1 MIHEDYRGG
10 SEYLDRLKRMCTA
23 DLEDLFRDLSRRV
36 PISFDSY
43 LKRIERENQFYTCF
57 PFLFSADF
65 PTVSDDDI
73 RKIALSG
80 NLYFRYLIDLDEAVD
95 SGRTGHLL
103 SGHVLHEAAL
113 DLLRAL
119 FDGGSPFWT
128 QFERYRSEFIN
139 AVMTERRRHFETPES
154 YDIDEMETIAAGK
167 AAYSKSATAALSIMG
182 KQDQIT
188 GILSRSQ
195 DHFHI
200 GAQLYDDLLDW
211 KDDYRE
217 HRYSYLLTRVIHEH
231 YKAGAIVG
239 KDGPPVE
246 EIGRAMYFS
255 GIANETLELAGC
267 YFGRALADVD
277 NLKCDQWKYAVRSRE
292 LECEQLA
299 TDISKLVQREFR
311 IARPMV
317 SVAAGIVPD
326 RPAILESIRRAVN
339 FILSAQTSDGN
350 WSDFSIAVGSGTEW
364 VTGYVGC
371 ALSSVRAELLEIPV
385 DTGRL
390 LKACTWLREHK
401 HRNGGWGFN
410 RESGVDADSTA
421 NAFIF
426 LKNEEQL
433 TDSDGEDIV
442 RILLACQCEDG
453 GIGTYSDE
461 SIALEIDSHN
471 PFFDKISRGGYRGW
485 RSSDTQVTA
494 NVLRALKR
502 SGHQESC
509 RTEKAIRFIIDKQHQ
524 EGYWNSYWSNGKSLG
539 TSSCIEAL
547 EGVAGAEEFVRK
559 AAGWLIGRQG
569 KDGGWTDGS
578 GPVETP
584 FDTALSV
591 TAVLAAAQPSHD
603 KAADSGTRGIVWLL
617 RNQLDDGSWES
628 FPVMKAPMQWDETQL
643 DNPQSG
649 LAVAD
654 LNRLFTTATVL
665 RSLTKYFRF
674 AIENRSAASS

>member
-1 MIHEDYRGG
+1 MIHEDYRSG

-23 DLEDLFRDLSRRV
+23 DLANFFRDLSRRV

-43 LKRIERENQFYTCF
+43 LERIERENQFYTCF

-65 PTVSDDDI
+65 PTVSSDDI

-95 SGRTGHLL
+95 SRRTDNLL
-103 SGHVLHEAAL
+103 TDHVLHESAL
-113 DLLRAL
+113 ELLHAL
-119 FDGGSPFWT
+119 FDGGSPFWAH
-128 QFERYRSEFIN
+128 FEHCRSEFIN
-139 AVMTERRRHFETPES
+139 AVMTERLRHFETPES

-167 AAYSKSATAALSIMG
+167 AAYSKAATAALSILG
-182 KQDQIT
+182 KQYRMID
-188 GILSRSQ
+188 ILSRSQ
-195 DHFHI
+195 DNFHI

-217 HRYSYLLTRVIHEH
+217 HRYSYLLTRVINER
-231 YKAGAIVG
+231 YQARPTLD
-239 KDGPPVE
+239 KDRPPVE

-255 GIANETLELAGC
+255 GIAIEILRLAGS
-267 YFGRALADVD
+267 YFARALADVD
-277 NLKCDQWKYAVRSRE
+277 KLKCDEWKYAVRSRE
-292 LECEQLA
+292 FECEQL
-299 TDISKLVQREFR
+299 TSDISKLVEREFR
-311 IARPMV
+311 TARPKV
-317 SVAAGIVPD
+317 PVAARIVPD
-326 RPAILESIRRAVN
+326 RPAILESIRHAVG
-339 FILSAQTSDGN
+339 FILAAQTSDGN

-364 VTGYVGC
+364 VTAYVGC
-371 ALSSVRAELLEIPV
+371 ALSSVRSEVPEVPV
-385 DTGRL
+385 ETGCL
-390 LKACTWLREHK
+390 LKACTWLREHR

-421 NAFIF
+421 NVFMF

-433 TDSDGEDIV
+433 TDSEVMSIV
-442 RILLACQCEDG
+442 DTLLSFQREDG

-485 RSSDTQVTA
+485 CSSDTQVTA
-494 NVLRALKR
+494 NILRALKR
-502 SGHQESC
+502 SGHQGSS
-509 RTEKAIRFIIDKQHQ
+509 RSEKAIRFIINKQHQ
-524 EGYWNSYWSNGKSLG
+524 EGYWNSYWSNGKTLG
-539 TSSCIEAL
+539 TSSCVEAL
-547 EGVAGAEEFVRK
+547 EDVAGAGECVRK
-559 AAGWLIGRQG
+559 AAGWLIGRQE
-569 KDGGWTDGS
+569 KDGGWTNGF
-578 GPVETP
+578 GPIETP

-603 KAADSGTRGIVWLL
+603 EAADSCTRGIMWLL
-617 RNQLDDGSWES
+617 RNQLNDGSWES
-628 FPVMKAPMQWDETQL
+628 FPIMKAPMQWDETQL
-643 DNPQSG
+643 DNPRSG

-674 AIENRSAASS
+674 AIEKRSAAPS